1 MFIFAVILL
10 GTAILPTQID
20 ENKHFNGA
28 KLNFRNKKIK
38 IFFLLNEW
46 LSRFLSYCTV
56 PKVAIMS

>member
-38 IFFLLNEW
+38 IFFQFVKDSSL
-46 LSRFLSYCTV
+46 T
-56 PKVAIMS
+56 